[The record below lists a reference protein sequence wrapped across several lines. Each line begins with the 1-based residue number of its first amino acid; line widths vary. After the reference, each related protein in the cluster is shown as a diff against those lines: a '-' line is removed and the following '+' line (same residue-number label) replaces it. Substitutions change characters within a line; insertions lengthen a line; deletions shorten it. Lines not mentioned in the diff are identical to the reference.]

1 MYGIVNVALEE
12 MVIDNYGRDKW
23 DEALLKS
30 GTGITH
36 FEADILYDDEVTYL
50 LIASVAEVLEI
61 HIHKVM
67 NLFGEWWI
75 LKVGKGKHARLMASG
90 GDSLKEFLI
99 NLPTFH
105 SKVILIY
112 VEMFAPQFTVSDVE
126 ANSLVIHYYSN
137 RRSLTEFVRG
147 LLLGLGKMFNV
158 PVSVIIVS
166 SRNEGADHDTFRVS
180 WN

>member
-12 MVIDNYGRDKW
+12 MVIDTYGQNKW
-23 DEALLKS
+23 EEALLKS
-30 GTGITH
+30 GTTITH
-36 FEADILYDDEVTYL
+36 FEVDKLYDDEVTYL

-75 LKVGKGKHARLMASG
+75 LKVGKGKHAKLMASG
-90 GDSLKEFLI
+90 GASLKEFLI

-112 VEMFAPQFTVSDVE
+112 VEMFAPQFTVTNIE
-126 ANSLVIHYYSN
+126 ANSILIHYYSN

-147 LLLGLGKMFNV
+147 LLVGLGKMFNV
-158 PVSVIIVS
+158 PVSVILLS
-166 SRNEGADHDTFRVS
+166 SKNEGADHDTFRVS

>member
-12 MVIDNYGRDKW
+12 MVISNYGQDKW
-23 DEALLKS
+23 EEALHKS
-30 GTGITH
+30 GAGVFH
-36 FEADILYDDEVTYL
+36 FEVDKLYDDEVTYL
-50 LIASVAEVLEI
+50 LVASVAEVLEMN
-61 HIHKVM
+61 IHKVM

-75 LKVGKGKHARLMASG
+75 LKVGTGKHANLMASG
-90 GDSLKEFLI
+90 GESLKEFLI

-112 VEMFAPQFTVSDVE
+112 VEMFAPQFTVTDVE

-147 LLLGLGKMFNV
+147 LLLGLGKMFKT
-158 PVSVIIVS
+158 PVSVILLN